1 MVVLSNKLQKLS
13 GAQNIIL
20 TLSAEGILVFN
31 MNNKKDYSVDRLP
44 ALNNNPKDVSGAGDL
59 LLVLS
64 SAFLALKSN
73 IWEAALAGTLFASLQ
88 SSTIGNQPIKLS
100 EARKLMKKLLK

>member
-1 MVVLSNKLQKLS
+1 
-13 GAQNIIL
+13 
-20 TLSAEGILVFN
+20 

-44 ALNNNPKDVSGAGDL
+44 ALNNNPKDVSGAGDS